1 MATYYWNPEH
11 FAVGQAVTYSG
22 FRGVIVR
29 HYHEGMWEVR
39 LPGGVACVSG
49 SDLIPA

>member
-1 MATYYWNPEH
+1 MTPDYFNPKH

-29 HYHEGMWEVR
+29 HYSGGMWEVR
-39 LPGGVACVSG
+39 LSSGVGCFSG
-49 SDLIPA
+49 ADLIPA